1 MGGRDVQSVH
11 DCGCNGKVFVLIIM
25 LTGLISMDLKKINT
39 ALLSIVAI
47 LLIIACLVLIKIL
60 FTATKGFEWGSVS
73 DWLSALANLTMAGA
87 AVYAAY
93 ITTNWLKPN
102 LQQQGLPKVVQFL
115 QKDLS
120 LLATEKL
127 PTIHVELLIRE
138 IEWIPTNIIFLPSEK
153 KLRLEKSLNDIKSNH
168 FPKMPYISK
177 IYNIKDLD
185 SLLDELQWYGYH
197 FKKEKYLLVKSV
209 IEQREQTLS
218 IIEHII
224 SISKDLYNPTFTK
237 EFITCPP
244 KDYDDVKRKF
254 ETIINNLKPYSTKL
268 NKAEEKLRSLRK
280 DINLNS
286 SIVTDFFDL
295 KK

>member
-1 MGGRDVQSVH
+1 
-11 DCGCNGKVFVLIIM
+11 
-25 LTGLISMDLKKINT
+25 MDFRKTNT

-60 FTATKGFEWGSVS
+60 FSATKGFEWGSVS

-138 IEWIPTNIIFLPSEK
+138 IEWIPTNIIFLPNEK
-153 KLRLEKSLNDIKSNH
+153 KLRLENSLNEIKTNH
-168 FPKMPYISK
+168 IPKMPYISK
-177 IYNIKDLD
+177 IFNMKDFD

-197 FKKEKYLLVKSV
+197 FKKEKYLLVKS
-209 IEQREQTLS
+209 IIKQREQTLS
-218 IIEHII
+218 IIESII
-224 SISKDLYNPTFTK
+224 SISNKLYNPTFTK
-237 EFITCPP
+237 EFITCTP
-244 KDYDDVKRKF
+244 KDYDNIKLKF
-254 ETIINNLKPYSTKL
+254 ETIIINLRPYSTRL
-268 NKAEEKLRSLRK
+268 NEAEEKLRSLRK
-280 DINLNS
+280 DINLS
-286 SIVTDFFDL
+286 SSLVTDFFDL